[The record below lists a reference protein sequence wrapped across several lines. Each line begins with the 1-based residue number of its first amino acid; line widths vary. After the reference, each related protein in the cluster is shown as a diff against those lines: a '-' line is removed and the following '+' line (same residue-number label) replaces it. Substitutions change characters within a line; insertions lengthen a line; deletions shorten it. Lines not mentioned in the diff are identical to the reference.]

1 MSVCDYSDAVR
12 CVHVWCLCCL
22 CWVFSFVFLARKQY
36 TTRGF
41 PKISILSTYK
51 DKECQSMTIYD
62 MHEQGGVVFH
72 NIADTYCKVLTASVA
87 YFAYFASC
95 YVSC

>member
-1 MSVCDYSDAVR
+1 
-12 CVHVWCLCCL
+12 
-22 CWVFSFVFLARKQY
+22 VFLAGKQY

-51 DKECQSMTIYD
+51 DEGCQSMTIYD

-72 NIADTYCKVLTASVA
+72 NIADIHIVRY
-87 YFAYFASC
+87 
-95 YVSC
+95 